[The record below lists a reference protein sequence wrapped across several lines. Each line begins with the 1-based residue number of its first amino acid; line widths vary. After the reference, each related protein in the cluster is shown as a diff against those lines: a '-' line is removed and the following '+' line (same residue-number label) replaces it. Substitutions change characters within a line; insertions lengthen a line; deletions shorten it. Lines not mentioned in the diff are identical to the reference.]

1 MKKKMFTL
9 LMAGMIVTT
18 LVGCKAKTSSS
29 ADSAQTA
36 ATQTQPAK
44 EDEQPTAE
52 KQEEET
58 VQLEDKE
65 EKVDVVDHEEQ
76 TTEEVEIA
84 DNNEKKLDDLQD
96 MLVNYK
102 DRIERTRGSYSN
114 IATLFRFS
122 DINGDEYPELI
133 LMSEGA
139 VITVLSYYNGDAWD
153 TFDSSLHGG
162 DWIASADEI
171 RYNEGNSKIKAHKNI
186 GNRYEENYVYEYV
199 MGEYGPSFEC
209 IKYTTTLNDNYC
221 VGTNPSQVMNV
232 SRADYEKYINDI
244 NDDYEVSL
252 SGRVSDGYFTIDE
265 ALDEYLN

>member
-1 MKKKMFTL
+1 MKKKMVTL
-9 LMAGMIVTT
+9 LMAGMVVIT

-44 EDEQPTAE
+44 EDEQPIAE

-96 MLVNYK
+96 MLINYK
-102 DRIERTRGSYSN
+102 DRVERTSGSYGT
-114 IATLFRFS
+114 IVTLFRFS

-133 LMSEGA
+133 LMIEGE
-139 VITVLSYYNGDAWD
+139 VITVLSYYNGDVWD
-153 TFDSSLHGG
+153 AFDSSSHGG
-162 DWIASADEI
+162 DWITSADEI
-171 RYNEGNSKIKAHKNI
+171 RYNEGTSKIKAHKNV
-186 GNRYEENYVYEYV
+186 GNRYEENFEYEYV
-199 MGEYGPSFEC
+199 MGEYGPSLEC

-221 VGTNPSQVMNV
+221 VGANPSQVMNV
-232 SRADYEKYINDI
+232 TRAEYEKYINDMYGV
-244 NDDYEVSL
+244 YEVTL
-252 SGRVSDGYFTIDE
+252 SGKISDGYFTIDE
-265 ALDEYLN
+265 ALDAYLN